1 LQAVCKGEQHVLC
14 FSQDTAFISNSSSL
28 LFVIMCRNS
37 FHIPSFA
44 LMNLRS
50 RPDKSNNNITSKAI
64 AAIPIAG
71 ILVAAA
77 LLLGLLS
84 VIGSET
90 VIAQQQNMTGTNVT
104 NATAAG
110 ANVTNATAA
119 GANVTNATAAG
130 ANVTNATAAGAN
142 VTNATG
148 TTGG

>member
-1 LQAVCKGEQHVLC
+1 MLFASLKIQLL
-14 FSQDTAFISNSSSL
+14 SQIHLAYCL
-28 LFVIMCRNS
+28 LSCVEIVK

-90 VIAQQQNMTGTNVT
+90 VIAQQQNMT
-104 NATAAG
+104 AT
-110 ANVTNATAA
+110 
-119 GANVTNATAAG
+119 
-130 ANVTNATAAGAN
+130 NVTNATAAGAN